1 VGDAWRRDVC
11 AALALAHVAA
21 ANDAL
26 SRPTPDTV
34 SGYQA
39 LEHASALLR
48 AAGAPPRLAARA
60 AAALDDAAP
69 DFALEALAAPLG
81 ARATRAA
88 GRRVLRALLWSTDA
102 TTGALS
108 PRLRDRDAFAA
119 AAAPSLTASETAS
132 LFFDAPPAARNAA
145 PPAVAA
151 AAVARLAAGFA
162 ARRPRW
168 VRAAAAAL
176 AALPP
181 SEDAAAGDAIAV
193 ARAVAAMLLGDA
205 DAAAAALRLDA
216 PGGVGAPAGVPA
228 FVARHDSRLAGLVAL
243 SEAWLADVALPRF
256 RDTAGSSRSLS
267 GWFDTPS
274 VGNGLAD
281 ADKPA
286 PLRLLS
292 DALAAASERRAAA
305 ADDAA
310 GAAPDYTR
318 RPARAGAGA
327 RAAAAGALLA
337 GALCAGG
344 ALSSSSSS
352 VSSPAAAAAERLAAT
367 AAYAAYATGDAL
379 SDAAGAV
386 LRRGSAAP
394 MDSALAAAVVRRWQ
408 AVKAA
413 ALGGAHDVS
422 ALDSIL
428 EARGDPRGRML
439 CACVWRSSARAGARQ
454 RDADARALIC
464 ALISVSHHVSCV
476 CVCARRGP
484 CCGSGA
490 RARRTCATTASTGA
504 RAPPTT
510 TACSRIVHICMH
522 SFILCMILTPL
533 LCPLRCREYIL
544 NGLTIDA
551 LRVSDDGAS
560 ACVDAT
566 LTEAAVLHDGSRPSG
581 SGKGDGSAD
590 AYESTYKAR
599 YELARRAGGGGGA
612 RAWRVVSG
620 TVLS

>member
-11 AALALAHVAA
+11 ASLALAHVAV

-48 AAGAPPRLAARA
+48 AAAAPPRLAARA

-69 DFALEALAAPLG
+69 DFALEALAAPLA

-88 GRRVLRALLWSTDA
+88 GRRVLRSLLWSVDA

-108 PRLRDRDAFAA
+108 PRLRDRAAFAFAA
-119 AAAPSLTASETAS
+119 APALTASETAA
-132 LFFDAPPAARNAA
+132 LFFDAPRSVA
-145 PPAVAA
+145 PPASSPQHASAAAA

-168 VRAAAAAL
+168 VRAAAATL

-181 SEDAAAGDAIAV
+181 AEDAAAADAVAV

-256 RDTAGSSRSLS
+256 RDTASVGRSLS
-267 GWFDTPS
+267 AWFDTPAVAS
-274 VGNGLAD
+274 ALSD

-286 PLRLLS
+286 PLRLLA
-292 DALAAASERRAAA
+292 DARASAAEARAAD

-318 RPARAGAGA
+318 SRNGVGGASRVSGA

-337 GALCAGG
+337 GVFCAAG
-344 ALSSSSSS
+344 ALSA
-352 VSSPAAAAAERLAAT
+352 SPAFSASPAGAAAERLAAT
-367 AAYAAYATGDAL
+367 AAFAAFATGDSL
-379 SDAAGAV
+379 SEAAGKV
-386 LRRGSAAP
+386 LRRGAAAP
-394 MDSALAAAVVRRWQ
+394 MDEQLAAAVVRRWQ
-408 AVKAA
+408 SVKAA

-422 ALDSIL
+422 ALESIL
-428 EARGDPRGRML
+428 EARSLRFVFADDAAMR
-439 CACVWRSSARAGARQ
+439 
-454 RDADARALIC
+454 ADACIRSLVLALRRVRC
-464 ALISVSHHVSCV
+464 CV
-476 CVCARRGP
+476 
-484 CCGSGA
+484 SGA
-490 RARRTCATTASTGA
+490 RARRTFATTASTG
-504 RAPPTT
+504 
-510 TACSRIVHICMH
+510 
-522 SFILCMILTPL
+522 
-533 LCPLRCREYIL
+533 
-544 NGLTIDA
+544 
-551 LRVSDDGAS
+551 
-560 ACVDAT
+560 
-566 LTEAAVLHDGSRPSG
+566 
-581 SGKGDGSAD
+581 
-590 AYESTYKAR
+590 STF
-599 YELARRAGGGGGA
+599 
-612 RAWRVVSG
+612 
-620 TVLS
+620 